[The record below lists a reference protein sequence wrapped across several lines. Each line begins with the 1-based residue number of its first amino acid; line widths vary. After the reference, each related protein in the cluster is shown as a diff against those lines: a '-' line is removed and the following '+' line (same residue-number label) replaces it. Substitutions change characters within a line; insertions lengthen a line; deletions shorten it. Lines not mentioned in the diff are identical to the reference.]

1 MNYEDLYMLEEM
13 MAGMTIVSNLSSL
26 LSLAAYIFSSLAVY
40 TIAQRRGIN
49 HAWMAWVPLVNVW
62 ILGSISDNYR
72 LVAKGEKKNKRKVLL
87 AVNIL
92 IFVLALVA
100 SVTLTVNL
108 VLAIS
113 GMSQGGDEMELVR
126 SLLSGMAFFIPVII
140 LSIVSLVVDAMAL
153 YDLYTSCD
161 PANNVLYLVLSL
173 IPGINSIARPL
184 FLFLCRDK
192 DAGMPPRKQALPEN
206 PSEF

>member
-113 GMSQGGDEMELVR
+113 GMSQGGAEMELVR